1 MYLVNMMILW
11 RSLGRTGLE
20 LDLPENLEQVLEV
33 CDYRL
38 WEKALGTGVDAA
50 WLQRSGSWS
59 KLSSSE
65 HRESTRNKGGVTT
78 LTWNRD
84 SRGYHQLWRV
94 WDFYPSCKLA
104 SLACHSFRMWAEDR
118 RLLVR
123 DEWLNLSLSGL
134 TSGLHC
140 YPWILNNDQWS

>member
-50 WLQRSGSWS
+50 WLQRSGS
-59 KLSSSE
+59 
-65 HRESTRNKGGVTT
+65 
-78 LTWNRD
+78 
-84 SRGYHQLWRV
+84 
-94 WDFYPSCKLA
+94 
-104 SLACHSFRMWAEDR
+104 
-118 RLLVR
+118 
-123 DEWLNLSLSGL
+123 
-134 TSGLHC
+134 
-140 YPWILNNDQWS
+140 